1 MQLCS
6 REYKPCQKILT
17 LGSINKRK
25 QFTYSGRVST
35 GVTFQFSGKPHT
47 SPGFFKAIFN
57 QFDSETIAGG
67 FSMTDPTPGSL
78 GQWIV
83 KNSKQL
89 NSVSLTPRYASFK
102 AAVLVHEKFITSSLK
117 RNAIYLHF
125 GHAEDKLIE

>member
-1 MQLCS
+1 M
-6 REYKPCQKILT
+6 PKIWT

-25 QFTYSGRVST
+25 QFTYSGSVST
-35 GVTFQFSGKPHT
+35 GVTFQFSGKPHI
-47 SPGFFKAIFN
+47 SPGFFKAILN

-67 FSMTDPTPGSL
+67 FSMTDLTPGGL

-89 NSVSLTPRYASFK
+89 NSVSLTPRHASFI

-117 RNAIYLHF
+117 GNAIYLHF
-125 GHAEDKLIE
+125 EHTEDKLIE